1 MIEKIM
7 KTLIVTP
14 ESEKDLKFLKT
25 LLKKLGYR
33 VQELSEE
40 ELEDTVLLH
49 AMVSEKKEDYVSE
62 EEISDALK

>member
-1 MIEKIM
+1 M

-14 ESEKDLKFLKT
+14 EDEKDLTFLKT

-40 ELEDTVLLH
+40 ELEDAVLLH
-49 AMVSEKKEDYVSE
+49 EMVSEKKEDYVSE
-62 EEISDALK
+62 KKIFDALK